1 MVSVDKSGDGLP
13 VAPLS
18 RNVVVTGS
26 AGFIGTALLKR
37 LSRDISITSLRGID
51 ILESDGE
58 VSDSTHT
65 RADVLAPGL
74 ENLLSGADTVVHLA
88 GVVDAPSKGSLA
100 ATTNVDGAQ
109 RLLDASASA
118 GVTTIV
124 RVIPTTIYGAW
135 PTNPDEITED
145 SAIRPVP
152 GFLPAVYAAEVE
164 RRLLDWRFEHPEI
177 RVVTLRSAPVLG
189 RGADHMWSRVLA
201 GPMRL
206 RVRGTKISLQFVHP
220 EDVASAISFAIVN
233 GLDGAYNLCANGVI
247 TPESVDELLGRS
259 WVPALPAELLERLLI
274 RASRLRFG
282 EIPAEVVPYLQ
293 YPVFISNK
301 KLLDAGWIP
310 SYSSKDALEDAVAG
324 GVLEGI
330 DSLPARSWLRRGG
343 MALVVLA
350 LSSLL
355 ISRLRKKK

>member
-1 MVSVDKSGDGLP
+1 MSSVDKSGDGLP
-13 VAPLS
+13 VAPRLHK
-18 RNVVVTGS
+18 VVVTGA
-26 AGFIGTALLKR
+26 AGFIGTALLSYL
-37 LSRDISITSLRGID
+37 LSDPSIESVRGID
-51 ILESDGE
+51 ILNTAGGE
-58 VSDSTHT
+58 RGSSNI
-65 RADVLAPGL
+65 RADLLAPGL
-74 ENLLSGADTVVHLA
+74 GNLLEGADTVVHLA
-88 GVVDAPSKGSLA
+88 GVVGASSKGALA
-100 ATTNVDGAQ
+100 AITNVDGAQ
-109 RLLDASASA
+109 RLLDACASA

-135 PTNPDEITED
+135 PTNPDEITEE

-189 RGADHMWSRVLA
+189 RGADHMWSRVLT

-206 RVRGTKISLQFVHP
+206 RVRGTEMALQFVHP

-233 GLDGAYNLCANGVI
+233 GLDGAYNLCANGVV
-247 TPESVDELLGRS
+247 TQESVDELLGRS
-259 WVPALPAELLERLLI
+259 WLPALPAELLERVLL
-274 RASRLRFG
+274 RASRLRIG

-310 SYSSKDALEDAVAG
+310 RHSSKDALEDAVVG
-324 GVLEGI
+324 GLLEPI
-330 DSLPARSWLRRGG
+330 DSLPAPSWLRRAGI
-343 MALVVLA
+343 ALGVFTI
-350 LSSLL
+350 SSLL